1 MVISSG
7 DAPVWVVKAWGT
19 YETRIREI
27 SCRQGSLCYG
37 GVRFRYSAP
46 PSPK

>member
-19 YETRIREI
+19 HETLSREI
-27 SCRQGSLCYG
+27 SGRHAFCTI
-37 GVRFRYSAP
+37 A
-46 PSPK
+46 K